1 MRLFEDSWKRIDR
14 SAVHAKAFVKEF
26 DRLFSNGGYFV
37 AFKQESPETVV
48 ASVVFAVEPHTLEN
62 SLALELGECFYQLR
76 GALDAAV
83 WKAVTICEGSEPLD
97 TAPGANR
104 LDFPI
109 CGEGK
114 FKESAI
120 HKFKFPEKLRDWL
133 RTIQP
138 DSAEKP
144 QDDPD
149 LGLNVT
155 LETVHNI
162 ARKDRHRRLHVAA
175 AVPTQI
181 DYGIEGVPSD
191 LRVISAESIASDFL
205 KGDYEFM
212 RFGLESPSGLPI
224 TQAKLAT
231 GVTVDVVLEGI
242 PLWSDE
248 GFLGELKRCG
258 MATEHVIE
266 KFEEAFAGAGP
277 GYSGLA

>member
-14 SAVHAKAFVKEF
+14 SVMHAKSFVEEF
-26 DRLFSNGGYFV
+26 NRLFPSGGYSV
-37 AFKQESPETVV
+37 AFKQESPGTVV
-48 ASVVFAVEPHTLEN
+48 ASVVFAVEPHILEN
-62 SLALELGECFYQLR
+62 SLALELGEFFYQLR
-76 GALDAAV
+76 GALDAAI

-114 FKESAI
+114 FEASAI
-120 HKFKFPEKLRDWL
+120 HKFKFPEKLKAWL

-149 LGLNVT
+149 FGLNVT
-155 LETVHNI
+155 LETIHNI

-175 AVPTQI
+175 AVPRSI
-181 DYGIEGVPSD
+181 DYAVEGVPAD
-191 LRVISAESIASDFL
+191 LRVVSAESIASDFL
-205 KGDYEFM
+205 KGDYQFM
-212 RFGLESPSGLPI
+212 RFGLESPSGLPV

-231 GVTVDVVLEGI
+231 GVTIDVVLEGI
-242 PLWSDE
+242 PLWPHES
-248 GFLGELKRCG
+248 FAGELRRCG
-258 MATEHVIE
+258 MATEYVVQE
-266 KFEEAFAGAGP
+266 FEEVFAGWP
-277 GYSGLA
+277 SGAT